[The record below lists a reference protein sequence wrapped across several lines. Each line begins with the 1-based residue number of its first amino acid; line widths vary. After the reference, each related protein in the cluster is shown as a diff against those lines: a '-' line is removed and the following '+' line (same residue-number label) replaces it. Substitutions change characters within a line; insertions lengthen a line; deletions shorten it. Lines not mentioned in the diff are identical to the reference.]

1 MIFEIIFFLFF
12 AFIFSLLIY
21 KFTDLIEIK
30 KSYFNYKNA
39 LKKLFK
45 NKSYLHGK
53 NSSDLKSDLDNIS
66 STGIK
71 LIFIILKFL
80 VFYLLFQILIKK
92 FLNTIESS
100 LFFILMPSIPY
111 LSLVFKYNE

>member
-1 MIFEIIFFLFF
+1 MN
-12 AFIFSLLIY
+12 
-21 KFTDLIEIK
+21 
-30 KSYFNYKNA
+30 SYNSA
-39 LKKLFK
+39 LKKLIK
-45 NKSYLHGK
+45 NKSYLQEK

-71 LIFIILKFL
+71 LIFSILKFL
-80 VFYLLFQILIKK
+80 LIYLLFQILIKK
-92 FLNTIESS
+92 FFNTIESN